1 MNADVELLNV
11 NTASGEPTAD
21 LLVRS
26 GKLTGTAIE
35 GAIIPT
41 LIDELPVIAAMACYA
56 EGTTVI
62 RDAAELKV
70 KESNRIAVMVENL
83 TAMGADVTETE
94 DGMIIHGGKP
104 LHGAVIDSKKDHR
117 IAMTFAVAALAADGE
132 TEIID
137 ADCVDISYPAFYE
150 ELKKLTK

>member
-1 MNADVELLNV
+1 MNADVKLLNV

-83 TAMGADVTETE
+83 TAMGADVTRPR
-94 DGMIIHGGKP
+94 M
-104 LHGAVIDSKKDHR
+104 A
-117 IAMTFAVAALAADGE
+117 
-132 TEIID
+132 
-137 ADCVDISYPAFYE
+137 
-150 ELKKLTK
+150 